1 MPYAPKPLTFKE
13 LKGISQKTMEIHHGK
28 LYTGYVNKRNEI
40 EEKLGTVDFASANQ
54 TYSDLRSLKVEETF
68 AGNGQVLHEAYFGVL
83 GGSGG
88 RPTGALLQAI
98 THEFGTYEH
107 WEAEFKAT
115 GMAVRGWVVL
125 AYDTNDGR
133 LHNYVGDAHNQGGMW
148 GAIPI
153 LVLDVY
159 EHAYFIDYGSDRKKY
174 IEDYML
180 NINWQ
185 IAEEVFAR
193 WVHS

>member
-1 MPYAPKPLTFKE
+1 MPYTTKPLTFKT
-13 LKGISQKTMEIHHGK
+13 LKGISEKTIEIHHGK
-28 LYTGYVNKRNEI
+28 LYAGYVNKRNEI
-40 EEKLGTVDFASANQ
+40 EEKLKAVDLGSANQ

-83 GGSGG
+83 GGAGG
-88 RPTGALLQAI
+88 RPSGKLGDAI
-98 THEFGTYEH
+98 TAAWGSYEK
-107 WEAEFKAT
+107 WDAEFRAT

-148 GAIPI
+148 GAIPL

-159 EHAYFIDYGSDRKKY
+159 EHAYFMDYGADRKKY
-174 IEDYML
+174 IDDFMS
-180 NINWQ
+180 NINWKV
-185 IAEEVFAR
+185 AEETFTKYL
-193 WVHS
+193 